1 MRSNRELADL
11 ISVGEGL
18 ENRLKQAVITGLS
31 VDEMILDIK
40 TKRYTYAR
48 IARILVQAL
57 LNLDKQRYAAIRDN
71 GAFYGRV
78 LGFSPQGAQLLRKIR
93 KANTHMPIY
102 TNLKQT
108 EGTEGPIRDALA
120 WDALASDIYSI
131 LRGTAVY
138 QGSDKV
144 RKPYI
149 SKT

>member
-71 GAFYGRV
+71 RAFYGRV

-108 EGTEGPIRDALA
+108 EGTEGPICDALA